1 VKSRLLLDVAVRESN
16 ARPELSRQRSNA
28 ADPEEIPLPCPGI
41 GLHVHEISKWAST
54 SRGFT
59 GNV

>member
-28 ADPEEIPLPCPGI
+28 ADPGKFPFLVLES
-41 GLHVHEISKWAST
+41 GLHVHEIPKWAPHQEDSPV
-54 SRGFT
+54 R
-59 GNV
+59 V